1 MGCSLLPN
9 IVWITLLVFG
19 VFVTKVKPDED
30 SDASSIST
38 CELNLARLLL
48 LPPDSMQVQ
57 ALKRELYRY
66 LEAKLE
72 EDELTKRSLSSLVRD
87 GKLPYLPKRNLEALA
102 RSGYLKPALDDDM
115 ENDDL
120 KRSIAN
126 LAKNGQLP
134 TFQKTDDEQ
143 TKRGIQSLA
152 RNGDLPGKREIDN
165 LLSALYE
172 KRNIG
177 ALARGFNFPVAGKR
191 YIGALARTGD
201 LRYMTQDDD
210 DFYDKRNI
218 ASIVRNSGKRS
229 IASLVRSNNLP
240 NGNRYI
246 FDEFKRNIASIART
260 MGSRYSGKRAVPTAA
275 LLRQDS
281 YMNGADTKHYDDE
294 TQLTKNDNDNDT
306 NENDTAEEKRNIA
319 SLKAQMKPKFKRA
332 VNENDTVSRN
342 KRQAS
347 NYWEPS
353 EEYPVPV
360 YQNNNVYDYE
370 ELMHALTGV
379 YPNTE
384 KRFLG
389 SVARSGWFRSPSSSS
404 SRFRSPTKRH
414 IGSLAR
420 LGWLPALRS
429 ARRFNRSGRS
439 ASEQQVQDYN
449 TSSRSDTADGAAEDD
464 TPYTEESLVDSKR
477 FLLLPAVDNIL
488 LRKLYSN
495 MQSPNQDPL

>member
-1 MGCSLLPN
+1 M
-9 IVWITLLVFG
+9 
-19 VFVTKVKPDED
+19 KPDED
-30 SDASSIST
+30 PDASSIST

-48 LPPDSMQVQ
+48 LPSDSMQVQ
-57 ALKRELYRY
+57 ALKRELFRY
-66 LEAKLE
+66 LEEKLE
-72 EDELTKRSLSSLVRD
+72 QDELTKRSFSSLVRD

-102 RSGYLKPALDDDM
+102 RSGYLKPTLDDM
-115 ENDDL
+115 ANDDL

-134 TFQKTDDEQ
+134 TFQKSDDEH

-152 RNGDLPGKREIDN
+152 RNGDLHGKREMDN
-165 LLSALYE
+165 LLKELYE
-172 KRNIG
+172 KKNIG
-177 ALARGFNFPVAGKR
+177 SLARGFNFPVAGKR

-229 IASLVRSNNLP
+229 VASLVRSNNLP

-281 YMNGADTKHYDDE
+281 YMNGGDAKHYDDD
-294 TQLTKNDNDNDT
+294 TQLTKNENDNET

-332 VNENDTVSRN
+332 LNENDTVSRN

-370 ELMHALTGV
+370 ELMHALTGE

-389 SVARSGWFRSPSSSS
+389 E
-404 SRFRSPTKRH
+404 
-414 IGSLAR
+414 L
-420 LGWLPALRS
+420 
-429 ARRFNRSGRS
+429 
-439 ASEQQVQDYN
+439 
-449 TSSRSDTADGAAEDD
+449 TSSFISLYYCIRS
-464 TPYTEESLVDSKR
+464 L
-477 FLLLPAVDNIL
+477 
-488 LRKLYSN
+488 LYSITKQLFSYN
-495 MQSPNQDPL
+495 RCNIFTFTNDVICKSM